1 MGQLTRHSRVRGQ
14 NVSCAHAVVSYLA
27 GLPVFF
33 MKMYRRCLV
42 SLSNFVIV
50 LINWLQDFVSSNS
63 VCNYSRD

>member
-14 NVSCAHAVVSYLA
+14 NVSCAHAVVSHLA

-50 LINWLQDFVSSNS
+50 LINWQQDFVSSNS